1 MVKAHFDKFQ
11 GGFIFCS
18 LLLTENWFY
27 IDSTVGQTYLPTAFY
42 PWLYFQIFVCCMF
55 AGSQKGKIFT
65 VTEWFMESGEA
76 YWTQT
81 LLQKITFC
89 PDRFLLQ
96 NTNFKNNFQ
105 IVQTQLFIFSS
116 PEQLNRWSYSTFT
129 FDIQRVMRTWPKF
142 LTIVENFD
150 YFLQFLHFFYNF
162 DNFMKILDN
171 FEFFTTLTI
180 FTFLTIMNCWQ
191 FRQFDNFGQVWQPWR
206 AFAILAMF
214 MYYTWFRRIWSH
226 NIISF
231 FPKEH
236 WLKITIETT
245 FWTINLPQ
253 KQVFGC
259 TKALKYTFFIAT
271 IATVSV
277 PASNMLELKA
287 KCDLCLLLWSLLME

>member
-42 PWLYFQIFVCCMF
+42 PWLYFQIYVCCMF
-55 AGSQKGKIFT
+55 AGRQKGKIFT

-96 NTNFKNNFQ
+96 NTNFKKNYFQ

-150 YFLQFLHFFYNF
+150 YFLQFLHYFLQFWQFYENFGQFWIFYNF
-162 DNFMKILDN
+162 DNFYIFDN
-171 FEFFTTLTI
+171 YELLTI
-180 FTFLTIMNCWQ
+180 
-191 FRQFDNFGQVWQPWR
+191 
-206 AFAILAMF
+206 
-214 MYYTWFRRIWSH
+214 
-226 NIISF
+226 
-231 FPKEH
+231 
-236 WLKITIETT
+236 
-245 FWTINLPQ
+245 
-253 KQVFGC
+253 
-259 TKALKYTFFIAT
+259 
-271 IATVSV
+271 
-277 PASNMLELKA
+277 
-287 KCDLCLLLWSLLME
+287 